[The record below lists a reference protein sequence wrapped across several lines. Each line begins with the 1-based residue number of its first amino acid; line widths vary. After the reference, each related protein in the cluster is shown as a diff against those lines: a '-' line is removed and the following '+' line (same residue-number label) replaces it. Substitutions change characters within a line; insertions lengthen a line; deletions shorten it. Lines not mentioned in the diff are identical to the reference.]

1 MVGTSP
7 SPSGDSSTA
16 VLLKRRGV
24 MITSKAQPCELMR
37 RVALPLQKKKVI
49 PKEEIDGE
57 VEECEGGG
65 TRKTTTTI
73 EEKAEKKK
81 GTTTVDG
88 GEGDEKEKEK
98 EKGEKRTDE
107 KMMSATAME
116 RAYVKNFSADKFWFS
131 IDGKVHNGKALKKAI
146 PLGTFFEFAKEG
158 LTRDTW
164 KHLEN
169 EGKAKSLIRTV
180 PDKCPNKELYA
191 EFVLLRLVEVCEV
204 AQTTKK
210 GWTDKGWA
218 QCRFELVPMFGSHLR
233 EGERDELVLNIL
245 VEAAFH
251 RLRVSKLAPSD
262 GTGIKIHMRYDGFR
276 SPVGHRL
283 ALEDGVSDGTPDM
296 DKQQKKIEEG
306 ESLTKNKMNKKRNQ
320 ASIVSTK
327 GTGTAKV
334 SQRSRKS
341 SLSKGTKEK
350 ERKRA
355 SPVQKRRSPPPPPV
369 VVVVATDNKSRPS
382 LTMGPHSSSQ
392 EHSKEGGST
401 NCLKSS
407 FGTEA
412 GPGTAAAAAVT
423 AAKTMNRSKY
433 SGGNRIEAPS
443 ILWDLSD
450 GDDHNEG
457 NTRKRAIPRQDN
469 ATLFETTSRRLADR
483 IDFSKKKRP
492 TTETE
497 NEREN
502 SPKKPRTPANTI
514 LEPSSPKGRQDM
526 KDVGDSAYQTVL
538 RAHVEKTRTKASKKN
553 AGDAKNSNGSNLTEQ
568 FDNSLDFDKSTEEN
582 DDDDDAK
589 GESTEEDIIETDVE
603 DHHALNKR
611 RQPSLASQQELARE
625 KGEALC
631 GRGAIRIHTMEEVLG
646 RVEKKPS
653 YARRPSIREKRTQRD
668 QLPMTKKVEKE
679 VANLRS
685 KHRTAR
691 KIAKPY
697 HNRRKSPPLPE
708 KVSPILPIEKISR
721 DDVAVDA
728 LLALNGNTKASYE
741 TTIVNNSTNTA
752 FSGGAKNIVQV
763 GINDAVQYSD
773 AEHRVQIQ
781 TDRLLFFESQKNTFR
796 NKAIVRAITRR
807 ENKAV
812 STAFLSRGFTVNM
825 DSNEGAF
832 IRNML
837 EFANMSRL
845 HMDAKRVLW
854 EWKRCLDELPVTKT
868 QRQTMEQ
875 FVSLRIQG
883 ERSKWPNKE
892 IRHFDSFL
900 RNDGEYWNLMTVEK
914 CETVAEIV
922 AYRAYERALRTPE
935 MLLEMKVLRSLVVE
949 YESDLQRLRGNADIL
964 EQIRYDYNT
973 RILKILKD
981 IDKSIY

>member
-1 MVGTSP
+1 
-7 SPSGDSSTA
+7 
-16 VLLKRRGV
+16 
-24 MITSKAQPCELMR
+24 
-37 RVALPLQKKKVI
+37 
-49 PKEEIDGE
+49 
-57 VEECEGGG
+57 
-65 TRKTTTTI
+65 
-73 EEKAEKKK
+73 
-81 GTTTVDG
+81 
-88 GEGDEKEKEK
+88 
-98 EKGEKRTDE
+98 
-107 KMMSATAME
+107 
-116 RAYVKNFSADKFWFS
+116 
-131 IDGKVHNGKALKKAI
+131 
-146 PLGTFFEFAKEG
+146 
-158 LTRDTW
+158 
-164 KHLEN
+164 
-169 EGKAKSLIRTV
+169 
-180 PDKCPNKELYA
+180 
-191 EFVLLRLVEVCEV
+191 
-204 AQTTKK
+204 
-210 GWTDKGWA
+210 
-218 QCRFELVPMFGSHLR
+218 
-233 EGERDELVLNIL
+233 
-245 VEAAFH
+245 
-251 RLRVSKLAPSD
+251 
-262 GTGIKIHMRYDGFR
+262 
-276 SPVGHRL
+276 
-283 ALEDGVSDGTPDM
+283 
-296 DKQQKKIEEG
+296 
-306 ESLTKNKMNKKRNQ
+306 
-320 ASIVSTK
+320 
-327 GTGTAKV
+327 
-334 SQRSRKS
+334 
-341 SLSKGTKEK
+341 
-350 ERKRA
+350 
-355 SPVQKRRSPPPPPV
+355 
-369 VVVVATDNKSRPS
+369 
-382 LTMGPHSSSQ
+382 
-392 EHSKEGGST
+392 
-401 NCLKSS
+401 
-407 FGTEA
+407 
-412 GPGTAAAAAVT
+412 
-423 AAKTMNRSKY
+423 
-433 SGGNRIEAPS
+433 
-443 ILWDLSD
+443 
-450 GDDHNEG
+450 
-457 NTRKRAIPRQDN
+457 
-469 ATLFETTSRRLADR
+469 
-483 IDFSKKKRP
+483 
-492 TTETE
+492 
-497 NEREN
+497 
-502 SPKKPRTPANTI
+502 
-514 LEPSSPKGRQDM
+514 
-526 KDVGDSAYQTVL
+526 
-538 RAHVEKTRTKASKKN
+538 
-553 AGDAKNSNGSNLTEQ
+553 
-568 FDNSLDFDKSTEEN
+568 
-582 DDDDDAK
+582 
-589 GESTEEDIIETDVE
+589 
-603 DHHALNKR
+603 
-611 RQPSLASQQELARE
+611 
-625 KGEALC
+625 
-631 GRGAIRIHTMEEVLG
+631 MEEVLG

-668 QLPMTKKVEKE
+668 QLPVTKKVEKE

-697 HNRRKSPPLPE
+697 HNRNATLTQHHAEINKNNKIDKSPQ
-708 KVSPILPIEKISR
+708 KISR

-854 EWKRCLDELPVTKT
+854 EWKRCLDELPVTKI

-922 AYRAYERALRTPE
+922 AYRAYERAMRTPE